1 MNKNYQISAIVP
13 FLNEEKYLYESVNRL
28 IEIDLFEKIVLV
40 DDGSTDKSYK
50 IAQSLSEK
58 YNFIEVVKL
67 TKSTGKGNAIRV
79 GLEHINSSHLII
91 HDADLEYFPSD
102 IPAMFEVAKN
112 NPESLILGSRT
123 LQGKMRTNRYK
134 ITYFAN
140 KAFTAFF
147 SLINF
152 VKVSDIATC
161 YWLIE
166 TQLLK
171 KLDIKEK
178 GFAIEVEVLSK
189 FIKLKKKIIEI
200 PINYQGRLYSEGKK
214 IKLNDGLLIFWKIIY
229 YSKLYTLFKTRQ
241 L

>member
-112 NPESLILGSRT
+112 NPESLILASRT

-140 KAFTAFF
+140 KALQLF

-152 VKVSDIATC
+152 VKISDVATC

-166 TQLLK
+166 TQVLK
-171 KLDIKEK
+171 KIDIKEK
-178 GFAIEVEVLSK
+178 DLLL
-189 FIKLKKKIIEI
+189 KLKS
-200 PINYQGRLYSEGKK
+200 Y
-214 IKLNDGLLIFWKIIY
+214 LNL
-229 YSKLYTLFKTRQ
+229 
-241 L
+241 